1 MAYIGV
7 DFTCVAASVQM
18 DKSFRRERS
27 RLKQN
32 QRGFFLTIYIIFVAV
47 VVFFNMAFVHHLT
60 SILTYC
66 FLNKLFL
73 AYVRTK
79 PKKVLLLLLLIFH
92 IHILFV
98 FLCLCLPYNVF
109 KSNVSLQR

>member
-60 SILTYC
+60 SILTDC
-66 FLNKLFL
+66 FLNKPFFGICKDKAQKSASTTAACFSYSYFICFL
-73 AYVRTK
+73 MSMFT
-79 PKKVLLLLLLIFH
+79 L
-92 IHILFV
+92 
-98 FLCLCLPYNVF
+98 
-109 KSNVSLQR
+109 